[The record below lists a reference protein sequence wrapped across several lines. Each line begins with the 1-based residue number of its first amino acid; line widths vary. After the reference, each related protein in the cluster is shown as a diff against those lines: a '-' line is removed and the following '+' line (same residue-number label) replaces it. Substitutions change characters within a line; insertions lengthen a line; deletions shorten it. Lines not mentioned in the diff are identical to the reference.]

1 MTPTLLE
8 KVDSRMKMIKLPSGY
23 GTLPSAISTAFHS
36 MKSDEYKTWVLFIS
50 LFALRGILPKPQFN
64 MWQMFV
70 RACKILLKGYISP
83 DELTTAH
90 NLLKLFNTTFQSI
103 LGSQHCT
110 PNMHMALHIKGCI
123 SDFGPVYGFWCYSFE
138 RYNGI
143 LGNYQTNNKSITVQ
157 LMKKFLNHRHTINAY
172 EKISSEIP
180 SLAELGLLS
189 KKNDNFKNSMPL
201 HSFRISNE
209 IDPSLLLQASVSFL
223 SVGRLQCLTKED
235 VDNLNLF
242 IKNLFSSSDVEV
254 SHIVRSFLRIQVGR
268 FFISSSQY
276 RANDNSNKYVM
287 VSDQSEKRPGVV
299 RNIIDVTVKIDGCAY
314 QIPFLEVNIF
324 KKHQFQDFY
333 GVFSPMKLFDTSF
346 EAELFVPA
354 IAVISKLV
362 VIKAEN
368 KFIRLPLANNRVS
381 KHKASDVVNFV
392 FEILF

>member
-1 MTPTLLE
+1 
-8 KVDSRMKMIKLPSGY
+8 MKMIKLPSGY

-90 NLLKLFNTTFQSI
+90 NLLKLFNTTFQST

-209 IDPSLLLQASVSFL
+209 IDLSLLLQASVSF
-223 SVGRLQCLTKED
+223 
-235 VDNLNLF
+235 NLWEGFN
-242 IKNLFSSSDVEV
+242 V
-254 SHIVRSFLRIQVGR
+254 
-268 FFISSSQY
+268 
-276 RANDNSNKYVM
+276 
-287 VSDQSEKRPGVV
+287 
-299 RNIIDVTVKIDGCAY
+299 
-314 QIPFLEVNIF
+314 
-324 KKHQFQDFY
+324 
-333 GVFSPMKLFDTSF
+333 
-346 EAELFVPA
+346 
-354 IAVISKLV
+354 
-362 VIKAEN
+362 
-368 KFIRLPLANNRVS
+368 
-381 KHKASDVVNFV
+381 
-392 FEILF
+392 